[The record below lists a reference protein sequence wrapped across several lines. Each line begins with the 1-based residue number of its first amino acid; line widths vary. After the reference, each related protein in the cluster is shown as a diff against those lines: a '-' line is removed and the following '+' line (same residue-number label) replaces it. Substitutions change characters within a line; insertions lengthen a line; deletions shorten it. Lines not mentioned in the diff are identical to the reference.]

1 MCYVCVCACVCVCV
15 CVCVRVCVRV
25 CVCVCARVCVCVCAH
40 VYVCAATR
48 LLHFCSNLLGQ
59 LCLLCGTEVGILPDQ
74 FSVEEVLHGATVQL
88 VLGQVLPAV
97 GKGGGRGGVASP
109 AGGEVDTQVSLQ

>member
-1 MCYVCVCACVCVCV
+1 MCVC
-15 CVCVRVCVRV
+15 
-25 CVCVCARVCVCVCAH
+25 
-40 VYVCAATR
+40 VCAATR

-88 VLGQVLPAV
+88 VLGLVLPAQL
-97 GKGGGRGGVASP
+97 GKAEE
-109 AGGEVDTQVSLQ
+109 GEVWRVQQVGSRWTHRSHCND